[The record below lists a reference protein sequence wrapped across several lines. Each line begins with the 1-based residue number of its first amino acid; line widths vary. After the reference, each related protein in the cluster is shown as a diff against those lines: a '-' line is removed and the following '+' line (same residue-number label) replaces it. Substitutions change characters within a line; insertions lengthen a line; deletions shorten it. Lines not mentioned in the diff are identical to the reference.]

1 MRRALISAVAVVI
14 LLVAGDFLVWRW
26 AASRLDAGY
35 AGWVQGQRAAGW
47 TVTNGEPSTS
57 GWPFSAK
64 LTIPDLFLSGGRPDI
79 PGGLTWSGDRVVLTV
94 ALLHPGRLGIA
105 LEGMQRLRVADGA
118 DIPFTADQLAVTV
131 PLDADAPARFAD
143 LSATNLRVGLPEGGI
158 AANPLTLAL
167 VHVHLDSTPAAA
179 QGESALA
186 IAGSAQD
193 IGLPAPPAGR
203 AWPLGPRIA
212 SVSFEAALTGPLP
225 LAADIAVR
233 AAEWRD
239 GGGTLEIRRLALG
252 WGPLGLSASATLALD
267 EHMQPMG
274 AGSAH
279 IVGEDATI
287 AALVANR
294 VVTASAATAART
306 ILGLMSRAPDGGGAP
321 EVDVPLTLQNR
332 TLTMG
337 RIPLAKLPELLWPQA
352 AVPRSIPPPPSPPPP
367 SPASVAPPAV
377 QPALAN

>member
-1 MRRALISAVAVVI
+1 MRRALIAAVAVVI
-14 LLVAGDFLVWRW
+14 VLVAGHTLIWRW
-26 AASRLDAGY
+26 SAARLASGY
-35 AGWVQGQRAAGW
+35 ADWVQAQRALGW
-47 TVTNGEPSTS
+47 TVTNGEPSS
-57 GWPFSAK
+57 GGWPFSAK
-64 LTIPDLFLSGGRPDI
+64 LTIPDVFLSGGRPDI

-94 ALLHPGRLGIA
+94 ALLHPGRLAIA
-105 LEGMQRLRVADGA
+105 PEGMQRLRVADGA
-118 DIPFTADQLAVTV
+118 DIPFTADQLAVGV

-179 QGESALA
+179 QGEAALA

-212 SVSFEAALTGPLP
+212 SVSFEAALTGPWP

-279 IVGEDATI
+279 IVGEDASI
-287 AALVANR
+287 AALVANH
-294 VVTASAATAART
+294 VVTANAATAART
-306 ILGLMSRAPDGGGAP
+306 ILGLMSHAPEGGGAP

-332 TLTMG
+332 MLTMG
-337 RIPLAKLPELLWPQA
+337 RIPLAKLPELVWPQA
-352 AVPRSIPPPPSPPPP
+352 PAPP
-367 SPASVAPPAV
+367 SPASAVPPAVAVPPVAPPAV
-377 QPALAN
+377 AN